1 MDQIDKVLKNKVI
14 EASGCTEPIAV
25 AYACANAA
33 KLIKSRPT
41 SVELELSANVI
52 KNAMIVCLPGTHG
65 KYGIKLAAAMGALY
79 GNADKGLKVIAG
91 FTTEQIE
98 ESEKFSK
105 NVCIKA
111 VSGVPPLYIKA
122 KIKTED
128 GNESVVEVSHYHT
141 FITRKELNGTVLDSA
156 TVTEQKKVEV
166 NFGIKDIFDYVDGG
180 KGDMEFVD
188 KIIDVNGCM
197 SDEGLTK
204 DYGLRLGK
212 AIIEHDKAYEL
223 LGKLDYILER
233 TTAAVDAR
241 MAGADLPVM
250 SNSGSGNQG
259 LIATVPV
266 MAAAEALNVGKEL
279 ERKCVLLSS
288 LIAIYIKSKH
298 DVLSAYC
305 GAAIAGTGVA
315 AALTYMMGGNES
327 HVRMAIQNSLGN
339 TFGVLCDGA
348 KETCSLKVANCT
360 FSAVYSAFL
369 ALKGN
374 SPKMKEG
381 IICPEA
387 EGTIENIAS
396 LGKKTSGFL
405 DKALMEIMLG

>member
-1 MDQIDKVLKNKVI
+1 M
-14 EASGCTEPIAV
+14 
-25 AYACANAA
+25 
-33 KLIKSRPT
+33 
-41 SVELELSANVI
+41 
-52 KNAMIVCLPGTHG
+52 
-65 KYGIKLAAAMGALY
+65 
-79 GNADKGLKVIAG
+79 
-91 FTTEQIE
+91 
-98 ESEKFSK
+98 
-105 NVCIKA
+105 
-111 VSGVPPLYIKA
+111 
-122 KIKTED
+122 
-128 GNESVVEVSHYHT
+128 
-141 FITRKELNGTVLDSA
+141 
-156 TVTEQKKVEV
+156 
-166 NFGIKDIFDYVDGG
+166 
-180 KGDMEFVD
+180 
-188 KIIDVNGCM
+188 
-197 SDEGLTK
+197 
-204 DYGLRLGK
+204 
-212 AIIEHDKAYEL
+212 
-223 LGKLDYILER
+223 
-233 TTAAVDAR
+233 
-241 MAGADLPVM
+241 
-250 SNSGSGNQG
+250 
-259 LIATVPV
+259 
-266 MAAAEALNVGKEL
+266 
-279 ERKCVLLSS
+279 
-288 LIAIYIKSKH
+288 IAIYIKSKH

>member
-1 MDQIDKVLKNKVI
+1 
-14 EASGCTEPIAV
+14 
-25 AYACANAA
+25 
-33 KLIKSRPT
+33 
-41 SVELELSANVI
+41 
-52 KNAMIVCLPGTHG
+52 
-65 KYGIKLAAAMGALY
+65 
-79 GNADKGLKVIAG
+79 
-91 FTTEQIE
+91 
-98 ESEKFSK
+98 
-105 NVCIKA
+105 
-111 VSGVPPLYIKA
+111 
-122 KIKTED
+122 
-128 GNESVVEVSHYHT
+128 
-141 FITRKELNGTVLDSA
+141 
-156 TVTEQKKVEV
+156 
-166 NFGIKDIFDYVDGG
+166 
-180 KGDMEFVD
+180 MEFVD

-381 IICPEA
+381 VICPEA